1 MQKTWSIRQQ
11 NTIPNLH
18 PQYRLVPVKK
28 WTNEITSAER
38 QRLKNPRA
46 MDIIGAH
53 HHSNSD
59 SAGSVSNPSRLPQF
73 QWLDLALSIEERQ

>member
-1 MQKTWSIRQQ
+1 MVNKTTEYYTQFTS
-11 NTIPNLH
+11 TISPGA
-18 PQYRLVPVKK
+18 VKK